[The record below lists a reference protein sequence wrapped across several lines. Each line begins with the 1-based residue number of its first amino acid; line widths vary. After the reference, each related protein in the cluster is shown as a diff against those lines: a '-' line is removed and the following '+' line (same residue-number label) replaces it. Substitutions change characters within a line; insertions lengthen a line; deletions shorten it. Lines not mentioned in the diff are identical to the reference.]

1 MACHMPISLQ
11 LVWLGGRDVRRSFGE
26 HVMAQQP
33 SWPRLIGSGLIAGAV
48 INLCEWGVH
57 AVWLDDGWR
66 EAFAALGKSPT
77 GWSTFIPANFWV
89 GILAVWGY
97 RWLSEV
103 YGSGLRTAVRTAL
116 IIWVIF
122 WVIPT
127 GAMQPLAL
135 FPNRLM
141 AWTVLVGL
149 FDGGLAALLG
159 AWFYDGMR
167 ENPKTVSRAL
177 PAQQG

>member
-1 MACHMPISLQ
+1 
-11 LVWLGGRDVRRSFGE
+11 
-26 HVMAQQP
+26 MAQQP

-77 GWSTFIPANFWV
+77 GWSTFIPANFLV

-127 GAMQPLAL
+127 GALQPLKL
-135 FPNRLM
+135 FPNRLL

-167 ENPKTVSRAL
+167 ENPKTPSRAL
-177 PAQQG
+177 PAQRG

>member
-1 MACHMPISLQ
+1 MACHMPISLL
-11 LVWLGGRDVRRSFGE
+11 LVKLGGRDVRRSFGE
-26 HVMAQQP
+26 HVMAQQT
-33 SWPRLIGSGLIAGAV
+33 SWRRLIGSGLIAGAV
-48 INLCEWGVH
+48 INLCALGVH
-57 AVWLDDGWR
+57 AAWLDDGWR
-66 EAFAALGKSPT
+66 EACAALGKSPT

-127 GAMQPLAL
+127 GALQPLKL
-135 FPNRLM
+135 FPNRLL

>member
-1 MACHMPISLQ
+1 M
-11 LVWLGGRDVRRSFGE
+11 
-26 HVMAQQP
+26 MAQQP

-57 AVWLDDGWR
+57 AVWLDDAWR
-66 EAFAALGKSPT
+66 EAFAALGKTPT
-77 GWSTFIPANFWV
+77 GWSTFIPANFCV

-97 RWLSEV
+97 RWLSEL
-103 YGSGLRTAVRTAL
+103 YGSGFRTAVRTAL
-116 IIWVIF
+116 MVWIIF

-135 FPNRLM
+135 FPSRLLV
-141 AWTVLVGL
+141 WSVLVGL

-159 AWFYDGMR
+159 AWFYDRMR
-167 ENPKTVSRAL
+167 ENPRTLPRGL
-177 PAQQG
+177 PAQ